1 MYGRM
6 IENSEHVTVFF
17 GYRLRIAW
25 LIMVGLLL
33 SSVVYTTVAAE
44 VSVRPNL
51 VVVKKSQRKLYL
63 MIDDKILKSYDIS
76 LGRVPLGR
84 KVREGDLRT
93 PEGSYTLDWKHPN
106 SRFYRAFHISYPNE
120 ADSAQAHK
128 RGFSPG
134 GDIML
139 HGLPN
144 TIGPLVYRVKGRDW
158 TQGCIAVSNEVM
170 DEIWETVAVNTR
182 IDILP

>member
-1 MYGRM
+1 MNPSLIPSRIPSSPLYTACCRIVTM
-6 IENSEHVTVFF
+6 VLALSVPAVPVVASEP
-17 GYRLRIAW
+17 GA
-25 LIMVGLLL
+25 
-33 SSVVYTTVAAE
+33 
-44 VSVRPNL
+44 RPNL
-51 VVVKKSQRKLYL
+51 LVVKKSERKLYL
-63 MIDDKILKSYDIS
+63 MNDDQVLKSYDIS
-76 LGRVPLGR
+76 LGRVPIGR

-120 ADSAQAHK
+120 DDRQRARK

-144 TIGPLVYRVKGRDW
+144 NVGPLIYRVKGRDW
-158 TQGCIAVSNEVM
+158 TAGCIAVSNEVM
-170 DEIWETVAVNTR
+170 DEIWDTVAVNTR